1 VFYAY
6 EAVSGKP
13 PSDKALRILMTLGI
27 AVVLSLMV
35 FSVSNDL
42 FC

>member
-6 EAVSGKP
+6 EAVTGRP
-13 PSDKALRILMTLGI
+13 PSDGVMRILMTLGI
-27 AVVLSLMV
+27 AMILSLMV
-35 FSVSNDL
+35 FALGNDL